1 MITSI
6 RFKNYKTF
14 YKEVYMSFVAD
25 AQIKRFLCNTSEQCG
40 LNVLK
45 TVCVYGPN
53 NTGKTCVLL
62 ALRNLKSLM
71 LNEMHED
78 LTNSFVEDDTIFYE
92 VKYIQNGSYYKYLV
106 EYNCK
111 ERRYIN
117 EELCSLKAQETNRS
131 VVSQKIIASRKNNK
145 IKLDGVENDLSERLA
160 VMISDHFPILN
171 ILSTFKSESLN
182 KARQDYIDFANSIEL
197 LRPDTEINLV
207 KTTELMKS
215 DPEGVK
221 FIKEFVKN
229 CDLHIDDFGYD
240 EDIKS
245 DVDISKVLNGPIDKS
260 TLSFYSKHKNYR
272 VPSFLFDSVGTKKII
287 ALSGYIYDALKHNK
301 ILLIDEIDSS
311 LHHIL
316 TRAIVAMFN
325 NDLNKKSQLIFS
337 THDLLLM
344 DLKHIFRKDQI
355 FLTDIKEDESVVVPL
370 TSFPS
375 NTENG
380 IRGNEDII
388 DHYTKGKFG
397 AIPTADLFESLL
409 GVYEDEWWE
418 NRYKDPLRRSRRI

>member
-6 RFKNYKTF
+6 KFRNYKTF
-14 YKEVYMSFVAD
+14 YKEVSMSFVAD

-45 TVCVYGPN
+45 TICVYGPN

-71 LNEMHED
+71 LNEPHED
-78 LTNSFVEDDTIFYE
+78 LTNSFIEDDIIFYE
-92 VKYIQNGSYYKYLV
+92 IKYVQNGSYYKYSV

-111 ERRYIN
+111 EQRYLN
-117 EELCSLKAQETNRS
+117 EELCSLKLQESNRAM
-131 VVSQKIIASRKNNK
+131 VSQKVIASRKNNR
-145 IKLDGVENDLSERLA
+145 IKLDGVERDLSERLA
-160 VMISDHFPILN
+160 LMISDHFPILN
-171 ILSTFKSESLN
+171 MLSTFKSESLN

-197 LRPDTEINLV
+197 LRPDTKIDLT
-207 KTTELMKS
+207 KTTDLMKNNS
-215 DPEGVK
+215 DGMK
-221 FIKEFVKN
+221 FVKEFVKN

-240 EDIKS
+240 EEIKS
-245 DVDISKVLNGPIDKS
+245 DVDIAKFLNGPVDKS
-260 TLSFYSKHKNYR
+260 ALSFYSKHRNYR

-287 ALSGYIYDALKHNK
+287 ALSGYVYDALKNGRV
-301 ILLIDEIDSS
+301 LLIDEIDSS

-325 NDLNKKSQLIFS
+325 NDLNKNSQLIFS

-355 FLTDIKEDESVVVPL
+355 FLTDIIDEESVVVPL
-370 TSFPS
+370 TAFPS

-380 IRGNEDII
+380 IRDNEDII
-388 DHYTKGKFG
+388 DHYTKGRFG
-397 AIPTADLFESLL
+397 SIPTADLIESLL
-409 GVYEDEWWE
+409 GVYENE
-418 NRYKDPLRRSRRI
+418 

>member
-1 MITSI
+1 LLQTLKLSV
-6 RFKNYKTF
+6 F
-14 YKEVYMSFVAD
+14 
-25 AQIKRFLCNTSEQCG
+25 CNTSEQCG

-62 ALRNLKSLM
+62 ALRNLRALM
-71 LNEMHED
+71 LNEPKED
-78 LTNSFVEDDTIFYE
+78 LTNSFVDDDIIFYE
-92 VKYIQNGSYYKYLV
+92 VRYIQNGSFYQYLV
-106 EYNCK
+106 EYNSK
-111 ERRYIN
+111 EKQYIN
-117 EELCSLKAQETNRS
+117 EELSLLKIQETNHS
-131 VVSQKIIASRKNNK
+131 VITPKVVVSRKDNK
-145 IKLDGVENDLSERLA
+145 IKLAGVEKDFNERLA
-160 VMISDHFPILN
+160 VMISDRFPILHV
-171 ILSTFKSESLN
+171 LSSFNNEYLN
-182 KARQDYIDFANSIEL
+182 KARKDYNDFARSIEL
-197 LRPDTEINLV
+197 LRMDLDINIA
-207 KTTELMKS
+207 KTMDLMKT
-215 DPEGVK
+215 DPEGTK
-221 FIKEFVKN
+221 FVKEFVKN

-240 EDIKS
+240 EEVKS
-245 DVDISKVLNGPIDKS
+245 DVDISNLIQSAFTDKRA
-260 TLSFYSKHKNYR
+260 LPFYSQHRQFK
-272 VPSFLFDSVGTKKII
+272 VPSFIFDSVGTRKII
-287 ALSGYIYDALKHNK
+287 ALSGYIYDALKNGR
-301 ILLIDEIDSS
+301 ILLVDEIDSS

-325 NDLNKKSQLIFS
+325 NDLNKNSQLIFS

-355 FLTDIKEDESVVVPL
+355 FLTDIKDDESVVVPL

-409 GVYEDEWWE
+409 GVYEDE
-418 NRYKDPLRRSRRI
+418 

>member
-6 RFKNYKTF
+6 KFRNYKTF
-14 YKEVYMSFVAD
+14 YKEVSMSFVAD

-45 TVCVYGPN
+45 TICVYGPN

-71 LNEMHED
+71 LNEPHED
-78 LTNSFVEDDTIFYE
+78 LTNSFIEDDIIFYE
-92 VKYIQNGSYYKYLV
+92 IKYVQNGSYYKYSV

-111 ERRYIN
+111 EQRYLN
-117 EELCSLKAQETNRS
+117 EELCSLKLQESNRAM
-131 VVSQKIIASRKNNK
+131 VSQKVIASRKNNR
-145 IKLDGVENDLSERLA
+145 IKLDGVERDLSERLA
-160 VMISDHFPILN
+160 LMISDHFPILN
-171 ILSTFKSESLN
+171 MLSTFKSESLN

-197 LRPDTEINLV
+197 LRPDTKIDLT
-207 KTTELMKS
+207 KTTDLMKNNS
-215 DPEGVK
+215 DGMK
-221 FIKEFVKN
+221 FVKEFVKN

-240 EDIKS
+240 EEIKS
-245 DVDISKVLNGPIDKS
+245 DVDIAKFLNGPVDKS
-260 TLSFYSKHKNYR
+260 ALSFYSKHRNYR

-287 ALSGYIYDALKHNK
+287 ALSGYVYDALKNGRV
-301 ILLIDEIDSS
+301 LLIDEIDSS

-325 NDLNKKSQLIFS
+325 NDLNKNSQLIFS

-355 FLTDIKEDESVVVPL
+355 FLTDIIDEESVVVPL
-370 TSFPS
+370 TAFPS

-388 DHYTKGKFG
+388 DHYTKGRFG
-397 AIPTADLFESLL
+397 SIPTADLIESLL
-409 GVYEDEWWE
+409 GVYENE
-418 NRYKDPLRRSRRI
+418 